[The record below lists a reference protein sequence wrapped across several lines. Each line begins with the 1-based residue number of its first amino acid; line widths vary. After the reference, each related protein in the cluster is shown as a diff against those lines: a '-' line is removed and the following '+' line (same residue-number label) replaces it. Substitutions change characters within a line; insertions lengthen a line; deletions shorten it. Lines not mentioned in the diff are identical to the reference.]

1 MKTKEQPHDD
11 ITDDLLHSLCMAL
24 PFVEDAEHDETYK
37 PERVRA
43 VIKTIKQSIE
53 KAARHQHEHA

>member
-1 MKTKEQPHDD
+1 MKTKEQAQDEL
-11 ITDDLLHSLCMAL
+11 IQDLLHSLCVAL

-43 VIKTIKQSIE
+43 VIKTIKQSIDNAS
-53 KAARHQHEHA
+53 KVTA

>member
-1 MKTKEQPHDD
+1 MKTKEQAQDEL
-11 ITDDLLHSLCMAL
+11 IQDLLHSLCAAL

-43 VIKTIKQSIE
+43 VIKTIKQSIDNAS
-53 KAARHQHEHA
+53 KVTA

>member
-1 MKTKEQPHDD
+1 MKTKEQAQDEL
-11 ITDDLLHSLCMAL
+11 IQDLLHSLCIAL

-53 KAARHQHEHA
+53 NASKVTA

>member
-1 MKTKEQPHDD
+1 MKTKEQAQDEL
-11 ITDDLLHSLCMAL
+11 IQDLLHSLCMAL

-53 KAARHQHEHA
+53 NAAKVTA

>member
-1 MKTKEQPHDD
+1 MKTKEQSQDEL
-11 ITDDLLHSLCMAL
+11 IQDLLHSLCIAL

-43 VIKTIKQSIE
+43 VIKTIKQSIDNAS
-53 KAARHQHEHA
+53 KVTA

>member
-1 MKTKEQPHDD
+1 MKTKEQTQDEL
-11 ITDDLLHSLCMAL
+11 IQDLLHSLCTAL

-53 KAARHQHEHA
+53 NASKVTA

>member
-1 MKTKEQPHDD
+1 MKTKEQIQDEL
-11 ITDDLLHSLCMAL
+11 IQDLLHSLCTAL

-43 VIKTIKQSIE
+43 VIKTIKQSIDNAS
-53 KAARHQHEHA
+53 KVTA

>member
-1 MKTKEQPHDD
+1 MKTKEQAQDEL
-11 ITDDLLHSLCMAL
+11 IQDLLHSLCIAL

-43 VIKTIKQSIE
+43 VIKTIKQSIDNAS
-53 KAARHQHEHA
+53 KVTA

>member
-1 MKTKEQPHDD
+1 MKTKEQAQDEL
-11 ITDDLLHSLCMAL
+11 IQDLLHSLCTAL

-43 VIKTIKQSIE
+43 VIKTIKQSIDNAS
-53 KAARHQHEHA
+53 KVTA

>member
-1 MKTKEQPHDD
+1 MKTKEQTQDEL
-11 ITDDLLHSLCMAL
+11 IQDLLHSLCTAL

-43 VIKTIKQSIE
+43 VIKTIKQSIDNAS
-53 KAARHQHEHA
+53 KVTA

>member
-1 MKTKEQPHDD
+1 MKTKEQSQDEL
-11 ITDDLLHSLCMAL
+11 IQDLLHSLCMAL

-43 VIKTIKQSIE
+43 VIKTIKQSIDNAS
-53 KAARHQHEHA
+53 KVTA